1 MSQVV
6 LEVQNVRKVFQLKGG
21 QELEAVAD
29 VSFQVAKGE
38 IVSIIGPSG
47 CGKSTLLNMLA
58 RLLSPTSGQIL
69 YNAQDGDFRIGYVF
83 QESRLLPWLTVLGNV
98 VFGLDGC
105 FPGMSRGDK
114 ERVAREYI
122 ELVGLKGFEDKYPY
136 QISGGMQ
143 QRVAVARAL
152 AINPGI
158 LLLDEP
164 FGALDALTRAYL
176 QEELVA
182 IVSRA
187 QKTVVLITHD
197 IDEACLLGDRVL
209 VMTHR
214 PGRIRESIQLHFPRP
229 RKLAELALLDEYHQV
244 KHHLLSLLRG
254 EVTEALAG

>member
-1 MSQVV
+1 MTETV
-6 LEVQNVRKVFQLKGG
+6 LEVRNLKKTFELKGG
-21 QELEAVAD
+21 QQLEAVAD
-29 VSFQVAKGE
+29 VSFEVARGE

-47 CGKSTLLNMLA
+47 CGKSTVLNMLA
-58 RLLSPTSGQIL
+58 RLLPPTGGQIL
-69 YNAQDGDFRIGYVF
+69 YHSQNGDFRIGYVF
-83 QESRLLPWLTVLGNV
+83 QESRLLPWQTVLGNV

-105 FPGMSRGDK
+105 YPDMPRSEK
-114 ERVAREYI
+114 ERVAMEYI
-122 ELVGLKGFEDKYPY
+122 ELVGLRGFEDKYPY

-143 QRVAVARAL
+143 QRVAVARGL
-152 AINPGI
+152 AINPTI

-182 IVSRA
+182 IVSKA

-197 IDEACLLGDRVL
+197 IDEACLLGDKVL

-214 PGRIRESIQLHFPRP
+214 PGRIRESIRLHFPRP
-229 RKLAELALLDEYHQV
+229 RKLAELALLEEYHRV

-254 EVTEALAG
+254 EITEAMAS

>member
-1 MSQVV
+1 MSDTV
-6 LEVQNVRKVFQLKGG
+6 LEVRSLKKVFELKGG
-21 QELEAVAD
+21 QRLEAVAD
-29 VSFQVAKGE
+29 VSFRVVRGE

-58 RLLSPTSGQIL
+58 KLLAPTHGEIL
-69 YNAQDGDFRIGYVF
+69 YYGDDGDFRIGYVF

-105 FPGMSRGDK
+105 YPEMSRREK
-114 ERVAREYI
+114 ERVAAEYI

-152 AINPGI
+152 AINPSI

-176 QEELVA
+176 QEELVG
-182 IVSRA
+182 IVSSA

-197 IDEACLLGDRVL
+197 IDEACLLGDKVL

-214 PGRIRESIQLHFPRP
+214 PGRIRESIPLHFPRP

-254 EVTEALAG
+254 EVSEALAG